1 MKKEY
6 LDYHGLTRFKEY
18 LDQVIK
24 KADNSDI
31 DKIVN
36 GEDVSNDDNITVNNL
51 SNSHQKISEQINE
64 KLKWDTSYP
73 EQK

>member
-36 GEDVSNDDNITVNNL
+36 GEDVSNDDNITVKNL
-51 SNSHQKISEQINE
+51 SHYNKKISEQINE

>member
-36 GEDVSNDDNITVNNL
+36 DEDVSNDDNITVKNL
-51 SNSHQKISEQINE
+51 SYYHKKISEQIDE